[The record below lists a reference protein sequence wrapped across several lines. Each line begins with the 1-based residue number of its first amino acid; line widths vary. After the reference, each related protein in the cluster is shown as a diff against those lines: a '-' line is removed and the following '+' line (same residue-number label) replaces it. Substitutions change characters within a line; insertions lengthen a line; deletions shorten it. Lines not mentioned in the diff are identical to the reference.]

1 MTDGQSM
8 SQRFADYRPS
18 KTVLFWSC
26 AGCVVATM
34 ILGFTWGGWVTGGTA
49 GELAEDA
56 ATQARAQVA
65 ATVCVEKFMATDD
78 AHPQLASLKEIR
90 SSWQRED
97 FVEEGGWA
105 TVAGK
110 DYDDAA
116 ELCAERLIDMEPPPA
131 QEAAASETGTVA
143 Q

>member
-8 SQRFADYRPS
+8 SQRFTDYRPS

-26 AGCVVATM
+26 AGCAVATM

-49 GELAEDA
+49 EEMVADA
-56 ATQARAQVA
+56 ADQARAETA
-65 ATVCVEKFMATDD
+65 AAVCVEEFMRQAD
-78 AHPQLASLKEIR
+78 AGVQLTSLKEIS
-90 SSWQRED
+90 SSWRRED

-105 TVAGK
+105 MIADK
-110 DYDDAA
+110 EYDDAA
-116 ELCAERLIDMEPPPA
+116 EFCAERLMKMEAPVT
-131 QEAAASETGTVA
+131 QEAVSTETGTIA

>member
-65 ATVCVEKFMATDD
+65 ATV
-78 AHPQLASLKEIR
+78 
-90 SSWQRED
+90 
-97 FVEEGGWA
+97 
-105 TVAGK
+105 
-110 DYDDAA
+110 
-116 ELCAERLIDMEPPPA
+116 
-131 QEAAASETGTVA
+131 
-143 Q
+143 

>member
-8 SQRFADYRPS
+8 SQRFAEYRPS

-26 AGCVVATM
+26 ASCIAATM
-34 ILGFTWGGWVTGGTA
+34 IIGFTWGGWVTGGTA
-49 GELAEDA
+49 EEMAQKA
-56 ATQARAQVA
+56 AAQGHAQVA
-65 ATVCVEKFMATDD
+65 AAICVEKFMAAGD
-78 AHPQLASLKEIR
+78 ARPQLASLKDIR
-90 SSWQRED
+90 SSWQREN
-97 FVEEGGWA
+97 FIEEGGWA

-116 ELCAERLIDMEPPPA
+116 DLCAERLMDLEAPPA
-131 QEAAASETGTVA
+131 QEATAPEAGSVT

>member
-1 MTDGQSM
+1 
-8 SQRFADYRPS
+8 
-18 KTVLFWSC
+18 
-26 AGCVVATM
+26 
-34 ILGFTWGGWVTGGTA
+34 
-49 GELAEDA
+49 
-56 ATQARAQVA
+56 VA

-116 ELCAERLIDMEPPPA
+116 ELCAERLIDMEAPPA

>member
-8 SQRFADYRPS
+8 SQRFAEYHPS

-26 AGCVVATM
+26 AGCAVATM

-49 GELAEDA
+49 EEMVADA
-56 ATQARAQVA
+56 ADQARAETA
-65 ATVCVEKFMATDD
+65 AAVCVEEFMRQAD
-78 AHPQLASLKEIR
+78 AGVQLTSLKEIS
-90 SSWQRED
+90 SSWGRED

-105 TVAGK
+105 MIA
-110 DYDDAA
+110 DEEYDDAA
-116 ELCAERLIDMEPPPA
+116 EVCAERLMKMEGPVT
-131 QEAAASETGTVA
+131 QEAVSTEAGTIA